1 MQNVLQVDS
10 QFPGNRQLK
19 VWLPGHPQIDRRI
32 RVVVEHLHA
41 NLCMRISVA
50 DLARSVNM
58 SRWHFCHLFKAE
70 MSQSPSHY
78 MRTLK
83 MGEAQ
88 RMLLETFL
96 SVKEIR
102 ATLGNIDRSHFSRE
116 FRNFCGLTPT
126 EFRKHLTKQ
135 VTNARSDTLRFQVA
149 NSATPYLVA
158 SSLLSNPMYT
168 VLLVIRHDS

>member
-1 MQNVLQVDS
+1 MQGRLVFLSRPASSRKQGGSMQNALQVDGRV
-10 QFPGNRQLK
+10 FPGNRQLK
-19 VWLPGHPQIDRRI
+19 VWLPDRPQIDRRI
-32 RVVVEHLHA
+32 GVVVEHLHA

-70 MSQSPSHY
+70 MFQSPSHY

-83 MGEAQ
+83 MREAQ

-102 ATLGNIDRSHFSRE
+102 ATLGNIDRSHFSRKI
-116 FRNFCGLTPT
+116 RKYCGLAPT
-126 EFRKHLTKQ
+126 EFRRRPNMSQPH
-135 VTNARSDTLRFQVA
+135 
-149 NSATPYLVA
+149 NSTHYA
-158 SSLLSNPMYT
+158 SK
-168 VLLVIRHDS
+168 